1 MWCGLW
7 QERPK
12 TLDRIGFHSYPLC
25 GRPKPCRSTTQH
37 LFTLEGERMRR
48 VIGSALVAAGLALAP
63 AVATAQH
70 SMAMPSHEFG
80 ADLAFMYQ
88 SVSSLVSG
96 GSSFN
101 HFLIGTP
108 VDLRLGFVVSK
119 TLVIEPRLALGFDS
133 KGAAGGTSSSF
144 SLAPLDVNALFN
156 LGGGTYRKGMYL
168 TAGAG
173 LNLPLRRRR
182 QRVAVLLQR
191 RHRHPGALRV
201 RRDPA
206 RSVRPGEPQEHQQ
219 GHPEFARYRRPD
231 RPFALALRRLSGSRP
246 AVARRELPAG
256 HACIW

>member
-1 MWCGLW
+1 
-7 QERPK
+7 
-12 TLDRIGFHSYPLC
+12 
-25 GRPKPCRSTTQH
+25 
-37 LFTLEGERMRR
+37 MRR

-80 ADLAFMYQ
+80 ADLGFMYQ

-173 LNLPLRRRR
+173 INLFSGGGNSAS
-182 QRVAVLLQR
+182 QFSFNGGIGTRV
-191 RHRHPGALRV
+191 PYESGAIRLEAFVRENLKNTSKAIPSSLDIGARV
-201 RRDPA
+201 
-206 RSVRPGEPQEHQQ
+206 G
-219 GHPEFARYRRPD
+219 
-231 RPFALALRRLSGSRP
+231 LS
-246 AVARRELPAG
+246 LW
-256 HACIW
+256 H